1 MLTIDFAPHSSKPK
15 YERLYLHIK
24 DAIVAGRITRGEKLP
39 SKRKLAAH
47 LAIALNTVE
56 NAYAQLLAEGFIESV
71 EKKGYFAVSH
81 IPDAPTQRR
90 AWLGM
95 PAAAESAHNVGRFN
109 LRTNAVD
116 TTSFPFATWSR
127 LMRDSLREDHARL
140 VQEMHPQGDRQL
152 REEIAGYLLNYRNM
166 TVSPEQIVIGAGT
179 TYLLGMMTELLP
191 ESKFAIEEPGYF
203 MLARTLKSRGVPF
216 ACVHVDS
223 EGMDMKKLRTSGSS
237 VCMATPS
244 NQFPLCQVMSIGRRM
259 AMLEWAHESP
269 GRFIIEDDYDSDYR
283 YSLKPAPALHS
294 LDNGERV
301 IYFNTFARTLTPSLR
316 IAYMVLPYRLMEV
329 YWTRRSLYS
338 CTVSGFEQRTL
349 LRFIHGGHYE
359 RHLNRMRTI
368 YKRRRN
374 ALVQALEGLGGDFRV
389 RGTEAG
395 LHLLISSAAGMRE
408 GEMITR
414 AAEKDVTVYGLS
426 SFFHKATGES
436 DTIVAGFGGL
446 PEEELREAGVRLCQ
460 AWKPVKKR
468 PGKRFPG
475 RAG

>member
-1 MLTIDFAPHSSKPK
+1 MLTVEFAAGSSKPK
-15 YERLYLHIK
+15 YEQLYQHIK
-24 DAIVAGRITRGEKLP
+24 ESIVSGRIAKGEKLP

-56 NAYAQLLAEGFIESV
+56 NAYAQLLAEGFIESI

-81 IPDAPTQRR
+81 IPGAPAYRR
-90 AWLGM
+90 ARLAM
-95 PAAAESAHNVGRFN
+95 PVVEAEQARKIGKFN
-109 LRTNAVD
+109 LRNNAVD

-127 LMRDSLREDHARL
+127 LMRDSLSGDHARL

-152 REEIAGYLLNYRNM
+152 REEIASYLLNYRNM

-191 ESKFAIEEPGYF
+191 ASKFAIEEPGYF
-203 MLARTLKSRGVPF
+203 MLARTLQSRGVRF
-216 ACVHVDS
+216 ACVPVDA
-223 EGMDMKKLRTSGSS
+223 EGMDVKKLRKSGAA
-237 VCMATPS
+237 VCVTTPS
-244 NQFPLCQVMSIGRRM
+244 NQFPLCLVMSIKRRM
-259 AMLEWAHESP
+259 EMLEWAHETPS
-269 GRFIIEDDYDSDYR
+269 RFIIEDDYDSDYR

-316 IAYMVLPYRLMEV
+316 IAYMVLPYRLMEA
-329 YWTRRSLYS
+329 YWARRSLYS

-395 LHLLISSAAGMRE
+395 LHLLISSVAGMRE
-408 GEMITR
+408 REMIAR

-426 SFFHKATGES
+426 GFFHKTAKES
-436 DTIVAGFGGL
+436 DTVVAGFGGL
-446 PEEELREAGVRLCQ
+446 AEEELRKAGIRLCR
-460 AWKPVKKR
+460 AWMHP
-468 PGKRFPG
+468 
-475 RAG
+475 AHN